1 MKKKA
6 ENQGKALAQLREE
19 LQQGVFR
26 PLYIFHGEEDYML
39 NYYLK
44 DLQERVLPSGAET
57 FNFHQFEGKNMDIF
71 ALEEAVECFPMMA
84 ERSFVLITDWDVYK
98 LPEEQ
103 RKKMLSMLEDLPEYC
118 SIVIHYDLL
127 EFHPDGRTK
136 MAGVLEKAAMIVEFP
151 LQEERVLL
159 PWIQNKEF
167 PALGKQ
173 ISPETARE
181 FLFYCGN
188 SMTKLKSEMGKVA
201 AYALGEEVTF
211 ADVEAVATP
220 HLNAIVF
227 QMTDAI
233 GAKDF
238 DLAIKI
244 LGDLFQMQ
252 EKGNTR
258 KREKELGILGAMS
271 RQLRHLYMAKLA
283 TEARRSEGQVSSL
296 LGVQSFVAGRMMSSA
311 RRFSLDWCREAVVL
325 CGEADRRLKS
335 AGVEGE
341 ALLTQLLLDLALSS
355 EEGAWK
361 SYG

>member
-1 MKKKA
+1 MKKKE
-6 ENQGKALAQLREE
+6 ENKGFALEQLREE
-19 LQQGVFR
+19 LKKGVHR
-26 PLYIFHGEEDYML
+26 PLYIFHGEEDFL
-39 NYYLK
+39 TSYYLK
-44 DLQERVLPSGAET
+44 ELQHRNLPTGAES
-57 FNFHQFEGKNMDIF
+57 FNFHQFQGKEMDIF
-71 ALEEAVECFPMMA
+71 ALEEAIECFPMMA
-84 ERSFVLITDWDVYK
+84 ERSFVLITDWDIYK

-103 RKKMLSMLEDLPEYC
+103 RKKMISMLEDLPEYC

-127 EFHPDGRTK
+127 EFRPDGRTK
-136 MAGVLEKAAMIVEFP
+136 MAGILEQVALIVEFP

-159 PWIQNKEF
+159 PWIQNTEF
-167 PALGKQ
+167 PSLGKR
-173 ISPETARE
+173 ISTETARE

-188 SMTKLKSEMGKVA
+188 SMTKLKSEMGKIS

-211 ADVEAVATP
+211 ADIEAVATP

-258 KREKELGILGAMS
+258 KKEKELGILGAMS
-271 RQLRHLYMAKLA
+271 RQLRHLYMTKLA
-283 TEARRSEGQVSSL
+283 VDARRSEKQVASL
-296 LGVQSFVAGRMMSSA
+296 LGVQGFVAGRMMGSV
-311 RRFSLDWCREAVVL
+311 RRFSLDWCRQAVVL

-335 AGVEGE
+335 SAVEGE
-341 ALLTQLLLDLALSS
+341 ALLTQLLLDLALNS